1 MVQRSSGLVKHPE
14 SLGHSATRPLDTI
27 LLRAVRFF
35 LISLRD
41 FLFPPI
47 CFGCGEKEVENAL
60 ICPNCLTAL
69 YQWRLPV
76 HGNAKDAVTHIRSLG
91 PYAPPFMTLVHELK
105 YQGRKK
111 LAPLLGD
118 ALTSL
123 MMTDGLLKH
132 ADLLVPIPLHPAR
145 LRERGYN
152 QSELLARRVST
163 LTGIPVSGALRR
175 VKNTPSQTRIKDE
188 KRRRDNLKGAFA
200 VRGDAA
206 LQSKQVILI
215 DDVTT
220 TGATLD
226 AAAQALKQAGVGAV
240 YALVI
245 AQVHKKE

>member
-1 MVQRSSGLVKHPE
+1 MGNLK
-14 SLGHSATRPLDTI
+14 SLSL
-27 LLRAVRFF
+27 AVPFRTLRFF
-35 LISLRD
+35 FISLRD

-60 ICPNCLTAL
+60 ICPDCLTAL
-69 YQWRLPV
+69 YRYPLPV
-76 HGNAKDAVTHIRSLG
+76 HGGAKDVVTHVRSLG
-91 PYAPPFMTLVHELK
+91 PYAPPFLTLVHELK
-105 YQGRKK
+105 YHGRTK

-145 LRERGYN
+145 QRERGYN
-152 QSELLARRVST
+152 QSELLTNRVSQ
-163 LTGIPVSGALRR
+163 LTGIPISGALRR
-175 VKNTPSQTRIKDE
+175 VKNTKTQARIKDDDE
-188 KRRRDNLKGAFA
+188 ARKRNLKGAFA
-200 VRGDAA
+200 VRQDAA
-206 LQSKQVILI
+206 LHDKQVILI

-226 AAAQALKQAGVGAV
+226 AAAQVLKQAGVGAV

-245 AQVHKKE
+245 AQVHRKQ

>member
-1 MVQRSSGLVKHPE
+1 VKTPG
-14 SLGHSATRPLDTI
+14 SLGHSATRPRDTI
-27 LLRAVRFF
+27 PFRAVRSF

-41 FLFPPI
+41 FIFPPV

-60 ICPNCLTAL
+60 ICPDCLNAL
-69 YQWRLPV
+69 YRYPLPV
-76 HGNAKDAVTHIRSLG
+76 HGGAKDMVTHVRSLG
-91 PYAPPFMTLVHELK
+91 QYAPPFLTLVHELK
-105 YQGRKK
+105 YRGRTR

-145 LRERGYN
+145 RRERGYN
-152 QSELLARRVST
+152 QSELLARRVSQ
-163 LTGIPVSGALRR
+163 LTGIPISGALRR
-175 VKNTPSQTRIKDE
+175 VKNTKTQARIVDPAK
-188 KRRRDNLKGAFA
+188 RRDNLKGAFA
-200 VRGDAA
+200 VDKEAM
-206 LQSKQVILI
+206 LKDKQVILI

-226 AAAQALKQAGVGAV
+226 AAAQVLNQAGAGAV

-245 AQVHKKE
+245 AQAHKNSE